1 MLHGKRSA
9 EHVSGT
15 RSAYVDD
22 GSLHVVSLENG
33 AARLKRKAR
42 TMKNIQF
49 IAHSAAPAW
58 RFGSR
63 FRVGAC
69 LLGLTAALTLWPRS
83 ATAQT
88 TLGIDLAFNDGTD
101 QTETDSGAGVDIYFG
116 PRLDLAILS
125 LTTELSGGLH
135 DFGGPLDPT
144 VYRVL
149 AGGRLGVGFILRPSV
164 FAHVGVGHLRV
175 DELVGSGR
183 DSRTNLAGDLGL
195 ALDFTVLPLMDIG
208 LQGSYN
214 VIAGG
219 SDSEAFEWLQAGVH
233 VIFVLGA

>member
-1 MLHGKRSA
+1 L
-9 EHVSGT
+9 T
-15 RSAYVDD
+15 
-22 GSLHVVSLENG
+22 G
-33 AARLKRKAR
+33 AL
-42 TMKNIQF
+42 
-49 IAHSAAPAW
+49 
-58 RFGSR
+58 
-63 FRVGAC
+63 V
-69 LLGLTAALTLWPRS
+69 LWPRAAS
-83 ATAQT
+83 AQT

-116 PRLDLAILS
+116 PRLDLAILT

-149 AGGRLGVGFILRPSV
+149 GGGRLGVGFILRPSV
-164 FAHVGVGHLRV
+164 FAHVGVGHLRL
-175 DELVGSGR
+175 DELVGPGR

-233 VIFVLGA
+233 VIFVLGGA